1 MNLPLGSD
9 AVCRMSRECAY
20 SYEKW
25 KQTIFLTKKNISYQ
39 LWKKIWTHS
48 ITKRNRWLWY
58 NQKYNR
64 CSNNTC
70 VAFTNYN
77 IYFVGMYYL
86 KYYILIIYT
95 KWLGPLALYITND
108 HRDGS
113 QPKHVRVWV
122 RVERIGSSPRFGFL
136 CGTCSSNV
144 SLIEQWNSIFH
155 SSQFQSL
162 CSTKS
167 SIKALQ
173 NLPYFMHT
181 NPQSCFF
188 RFSFHATLFF
198 SLMNALVYVNIDL
211 GIH

>member
-25 KQTIFLTKKNISYQ
+25 KQTIFLTKKNISLNLNTFNYFGII
-39 LWKKIWTHS
+39 KN
-48 ITKRNRWLWY
+48 ITA
-58 NQKYNR
+58 
-64 CSNNTC
+64 NNTC

-136 CGTCSSNV
+136 CGTCSSNEIQSFTPPNFRV
-144 SLIEQWNSIFH
+144 CAQQKVPSKRFKICHISCIRIPKVAFSVFH
-155 SSQFQSL
+155 FML
-162 CSTKS
+162 
-167 SIKALQ
+167 L
-173 NLPYFMHT
+173 YFF
-181 NPQSCFF
+181 P
-188 RFSFHATLFF
+188 
-198 SLMNALVYVNIDL
+198 
-211 GIH
+211 